1 MKNKIRI
8 LVAPLNWG
16 LGHATRCIPIINKLI
31 HEGFEPVIASDG
43 VALKILQKEFPN
55 LIFEELPSYNI
66 TYSKTSYFFKF
77 KILSSAPKVLK
88 TVKEEFKKTKKIVKQ
103 HDISV
108 IISDNRLGVHHPKI
122 KSIFITHQVNV
133 LSGLTTFI
141 SSKIHAEFIKKFDE
155 CWIPDF
161 EGIQNLGGKLS
172 HDFKIS
178 TKTKYIGPLS
188 RFTKTLVEP
197 NYNFLLLLSGPEPQR
212 TLLETKLLNEFK
224 DFEGNVIMVRG
235 VIENKQKQ
243 SRFGNILIYN
253 FMTSSQLEETIN
265 ESKIVVSR
273 SGYTTVMDLAKLGKK
288 AFFIPT
294 PGQTEQEYLAEK
306 FNTDHIAPACKQ
318 SDFELSQI
326 KRVTGY
332 FGFKEFSSEIPE
344 DLFESFRVNENS
356 LPTSISLST

>member
-1 MKNKIRI
+1 MKNKNRI

-122 KSIFITHQVNV
+122 KSIFITHQVNI

-197 NYNFLLLLSGPEPQR
+197 NYDFLLLLSGPEPQR

-235 VIENKQKQ
+235 VFENEQKQ
-243 SRFGNILIYN
+243 SRFGKILVYN

-265 ESKIVVSR
+265 ESKIIVSR

-294 PGQTEQEYLAEK
+294 PGQTEQEYLAKK
-306 FNTDHIAPACKQ
+306 FDLEGIAPSCKQ
-318 SDFELSQI
+318 SDFKISELEKLENFI
-326 KRVTGY
+326 
-332 FGFKEFSSEIPE
+332 GFNQLDSVLSE
-344 DLFESFRVNENS
+344 DLFDVFRVKENS
-356 LPTSISLST
+356 LPTAISLST